1 MICPPGGGGG
11 GGQLARSVTETP
23 GRLGGRYGGGGWGAF
38 PKRIWNFMF
47 VAILI
52 LLILFSAECARSRWS
67 AVFLWI
73 DLHIN
78 FLVHI
83 TFRYNIQI

>member
-1 MICPPGGGGG
+1 MIFYTC
-11 GGQLARSVTETP
+11 
-23 GRLGGRYGGGGWGAF
+23 
-38 PKRIWNFMF
+38 

-52 LLILFSAECARSRWS
+52 LLILFAAECAISRWS

-78 FLVHI
+78 FV
-83 TFRYNIQI
+83 FDSFSM